1 MMNDMKKIAWLIG
14 VLAIALPVTASATEV
29 TLEICKTDYEAMAK
43 TAEDNRARSVAEL
56 ESALRLTS
64 NDDAAA
70 SLSQQIDRAWEQEE
84 MFRNHASN
92 FYRDCVKHV
101 ESGGS

>member
-56 ESALRLTS
+56 ESALRLPPMMTPP
-64 NDDAAA
+64 
-70 SLSQQIDRAWEQEE
+70 RP
-84 MFRNHASN
+84 
-92 FYRDCVKHV
+92 YRSRFPVL
-101 ESGGS
+101 GSKRKCSAITRQTFIATA